1 MNMEYNETKQKQK
14 KSCSLMEKYFSIN
27 HSFFFNSL
35 KHYKV
40 IMTSNTPLKAI

>member
-1 MNMEYNETKQKQK
+1 MNMEYNETKQKK
-14 KSCSLMEKYFSIN
+14 KVLLIN
-27 HSFFFNSL
+27 GKIFFNEPLVFFNSL